1 MTRHRH
7 TPHHRGWRLCGG
19 LRHVR
24 RIVPLRQHGG
34 WLSSTLP
41 PATVHLPSSLARR
54 QWQSAPISRWRP
66 LHGHA
71 ARDSGRQP
79 KRSAQYDQQ
88 PMAGKRRQWR
98 CTPIRRWNRWCG
110 LAAQSCR
117 RQSWKGVAVSTSL
130 IHPWRVI
137 RTLTAPF
144 APKMSYPTLSNIRTT
159 LSRDWRVRRPR
170 RKPARSE
177 SPNYFIMG
185 HVVQCTPPEVA
196 WLPLQRGNMYLGQVN
211 YVRDQAHAQRRC
223 QNYL

>member
-24 RIVPLRQHGG
+24 RTVPLRQHGG

-110 LAAQSCR
+110 LAAQSCK

-144 APKMSYPTLSNIRTT
+144 APKMPIQHTN
-159 LSRDWRVRRPR
+159 D
-170 RKPARSE
+170 A
-177 SPNYFIMG
+177 
-185 HVVQCTPPEVA
+185 
-196 WLPLQRGNMYLGQVN
+196 LQRLAGSSAAKEASTKRITQLLHYGSCRTMHASWGRLTTTSTWK
-211 YVRDQAHAQRRC
+211 YVPRSSQLCTWPGTRSKEVPK
-223 QNYL
+223 LSLK